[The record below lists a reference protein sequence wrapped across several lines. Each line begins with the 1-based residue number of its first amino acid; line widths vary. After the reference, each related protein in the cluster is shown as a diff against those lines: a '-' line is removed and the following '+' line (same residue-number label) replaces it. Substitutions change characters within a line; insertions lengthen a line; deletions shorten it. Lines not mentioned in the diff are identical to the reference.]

1 MFWDQVTKRTEGRE
15 TSPLTPYQ
23 YHKLW
28 GQGGKILTLFEQLEL
43 GVSLVPLICLGV
55 PLLRA
60 VKSLASEKAYP
71 AKGLSACRL
80 QSCTLP
86 VGKGRAPPAPAV
98 QGKGP
103 AECLSWLGAGR
114 DRRCPLTLE
123 TVSVLLRYRTSQKE
137 PQWLPTSSP
146 TAKWTLCPLFEDR
159 GQRPSHCHS
168 HFLQGQL

>member
-1 MFWDQVTKRTEGRE
+1 MFWDQVTKRTAGRE
-15 TSPLTPYQ
+15 TSPLTPHQ

-28 GQGGKILTLFEQLEL
+28 GQGEKILTLFEQLEL

-80 QSCTLP
+80 QSWTLP
-86 VGKGRAPPAPAV
+86 VGKGSPPPPAPCR
-98 QGKGP
+98 P
-103 AECLSWLGAGR
+103 GAGT
-114 DRRCPLTLE
+114 LTLE

-137 PQWLPTSSP
+137 PQWLP
-146 TAKWTLCPLFEDR
+146 AKWTLCPLFEDR
-159 GQRPSHCHS
+159 RILPSQCHS
-168 HFLQGQL
+168 HFPQGQL